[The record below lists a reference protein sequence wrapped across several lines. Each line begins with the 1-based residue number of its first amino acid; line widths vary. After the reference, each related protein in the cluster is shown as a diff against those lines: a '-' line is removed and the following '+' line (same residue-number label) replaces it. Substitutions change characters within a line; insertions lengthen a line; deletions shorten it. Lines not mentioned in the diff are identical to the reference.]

1 MKRFDRGTL
10 RSAGFAALLV
20 VVFLT
25 VNTSVAAAADHAA
38 SAGGGLLAPLD
49 VTTSEGA
56 PLSGYE
62 LRADGGDIT
71 DVTRQFQTLV
81 LGGLFSL
88 VRMLVG
94 LACWL
99 IGFAFE
105 FPLLTAMLRP
115 AQAVSNAYAS
125 HVVGAIGLE
134 GVLLAWA
141 FVFGLIL
148 VARGKVG
155 RGLGE
160 ILLTLLIAALAAS
173 VFVRPDYLLA
183 KDGPLDQTHQA
194 AVELAAITSNSYFG
208 NTPTSGPNSP
218 ACDRVDRPAP
228 ASCTGA
234 TATGGVD
241 VAKSVQDALTNA
253 LIVKPFQLLQYGR
266 LLDDGKPENR
276 AAYAAHLKMVMS
288 ADEAKKDDS
297 SPCDA
302 IYGPAKDYC
311 NGTATSPLDQNP
323 KDPKFSAL
331 LHELDDAGDIGKQ
344 AADYA
349 RAPSWD
355 RIGGVLLLGIAAV
368 IVTAMAVSLSLIL
381 LGTQAAD
388 VAAAAVGGIT
398 FIWGMLPGPSRMAV
412 WRWLGTFLASV
423 MVMFTTAMTIPMFG
437 IGVDALL
444 TSSNGSLMVERLL
457 LLDAFAIAALAFHRR
472 LTAATAQFGQRLA
485 LRMRYSKVGG
495 THLPGD
501 NNELGAAI
509 GAHLSG
515 SGGGGLGLGLGGF
528 SAAHGSLLLRQ
539 RFLSNALAMT
549 DGTGMPADTGRLAT
563 DALAEARRGLA
574 PLGMAITSATLGVR
588 GMRGTLR
595 GAYATLVGRR
605 PDDETLERMRRPVG
619 PGEQDGEGNTV
630 TPGEAPV
637 VDRNGVLLHDPDT
650 QRTLLSTRFHNR
662 AVRFRGYRIARHTA
676 RFAYIATLGLPR
688 RAAAGRQHVTDF
700 TEDAWHQLQVSHGRV
715 QDDTHAWGQA
725 GRGIQRGTAHVGQR
739 LATTI
744 DVYDPAMRTRAFVR
758 DAAVGGWL
766 FGARSDGRSADPT
779 VGASLPESGPTADR
793 RRVFDA
799 LMEAQRTDW
808 QWDRDHG
815 GES

>member
-1 MKRFDRGTL
+1 MRRFDRGTA
-10 RSAGFAALLV
+10 RAAGFVALLV
-20 VVFLT
+20 MVFLT

-38 SAGGGLLAPLD
+38 TGGAGLLAPLN

-71 DVTRQFQTLV
+71 DVTRQFQTLI

-88 VRMLVG
+88 VRLLVG

-99 IGFAFE
+99 IGFAFK

-115 AQAVSNAYAS
+115 AQAVSDAYAT

-134 GVLLAWA
+134 GVLLSWA

-160 ILLTLLIAALAAS
+160 ILLTLVIAALAAS

-194 AVELAAITSNSYFG
+194 AIELAAITSNSYFG
-208 NTPTSGPNSP
+208 STPTSGPGSP

-234 TATGGVD
+234 MATGGVD

-253 LIVKPFQLLQYGR
+253 LVVKPFQLLQYGR

-276 AAYAAHLKMVMS
+276 AAYAAHLKMVKS
-288 ADEAKKDDS
+288 TDADTDRDS
-297 SPCDA
+297 SACDR
-302 IYGPAKDYC
+302 IPGPAKDYC
-311 NGTATSPLDQNP
+311 NGTATSPLDQSP
-323 KDPKFSAL
+323 EDAKFSAL
-331 LHELDDAGDIGKQ
+331 LDELEDASDVGKQ

-368 IVTAMAVSLSLIL
+368 VVTAMAVSLALIL

-388 VAAAAVGGIT
+388 VGAAAVGGIT

-412 WRWLGTFLASV
+412 WRWLGVFLASV
-423 MVMFTTAMTIPMFG
+423 MVMFATAMTIPMFG
-437 IGVDALL
+437 IGIDALL
-444 TSSNGSLMVERLL
+444 TSSGAGPMVERLL

-472 LTAATAQFGQRLA
+472 LMAATSQFGQRLA
-485 LRMRYSKVGG
+485 LRMRYAKVGG

-501 NNELGAAI
+501 NSELGAAI
-509 GAHLSG
+509 GAHLSNL
-515 SGGGGLGLGLGGF
+515 GGGGLALGRGGL
-528 SAAHGSLLLRQ
+528 SAPHGALLLRH
-539 RFLSNALAMT
+539 RFLSHALAMT
-549 DGTGMPADTGRLAT
+549 DGAGMPADTGRLAG

-574 PLGMAITSATLGVR
+574 PLGMAVTAAALGVR
-588 GMRGTLR
+588 GAYGTLI
-595 GAYATLVGRR
+595 GRR
-605 PDDETLERMRRPVG
+605 PDDEALARMRRPVG
-619 PGEQDGEGNTV
+619 PGEEDAEGNVV
-630 TPGEAPV
+630 TPGEPMVAN
-637 VDRNGVLLHDPDT
+637 RHTGELLHDPD
-650 QRTLLSTRFHNR
+650 QHRTLLSTRFHNR
-662 AVRFRGYRIARHTA
+662 AVRFRGYRIARRGA
-676 RFAYIATLGLPR
+676 LVAYGATLGLPR
-688 RAAAGRQHVTDF
+688 SASDTRRHASEFTQDALHQLRVTGGRLREDVDDWTAAGRDV
-700 TEDAWHQLQVSHGRV
+700 
-715 QDDTHAWGQA
+715 
-725 GRGIQRGTAHVGQR
+725 GRGAAHVGQR
-739 LATTI
+739 LATAI
-744 DVYDPAMRTRAFVR
+744 DVHDPAMRTRAFVR

-766 FGARSDGRSADPT
+766 L
-779 VGASLPESGPTADR
+779 GASSSGSQAAPYDPRPSGSLPDTGPASDR
-793 RRVFDA
+793 RRVFEA
-799 LMEAQRTDW
+799 LMEAQRSLWDW
-808 QWDRDHG
+808 DDNGGDRR
-815 GES
+815 

>member
-1 MKRFDRGTL
+1 MDRGTL
-10 RSAGFAALLV
+10 RSAGFVALLV

-38 SAGGGLLAPLD
+38 SAGGGLLAPLN

-71 DVTRQFQTLV
+71 DVTSQFQTLI

-88 VRMLVG
+88 VRLLVG

-99 IGFAFE
+99 IGVAFQ

-115 AQAVSNAYAS
+115 AQAVSDAYTT
-125 HVVGAIGLE
+125 HVVGAIGLK
-134 GVLLAWA
+134 GVLLSWA

-160 ILLTLLIAALAAS
+160 ILLTLVIAALAAS
-173 VFVRPDYLLA
+173 AFVRPDYLLA

-208 NTPTSGPNSP
+208 NTPTSGPGNP
-218 ACDRVDRPAP
+218 ACDRADRPAP
-228 ASCTGA
+228 ASCASPTV
-234 TATGGVD
+234 GGGDD

-253 LIVKPFQLLQYGR
+253 LVVKPFQLLQYGR
-266 LLDDGKPENR
+266 LLDDGKPENK
-276 AAYAAHLKMVMS
+276 AAYAAHLTMVKG
-288 ADEAKKDDS
+288 AGEAEKNET
-297 SPCDA
+297 SPCDT
-302 IYGPAKDYC
+302 IPGPAKDYC
-311 NGTATSPLDQNP
+311 DGTATSPLDQGP
-323 KDPKFSAL
+323 SDPQFAAL
-331 LHELDDAGDIGKQ
+331 LDDLDNAGDVGKQ

-355 RIGGVLLLGIAAV
+355 RIGGVLLLGVAAV
-368 IVTAMAVSLSLIL
+368 VVTAMATSLALIL

-388 VAAAAVGGIT
+388 VAAAAAGAVT

-412 WRWLGTFLASV
+412 WRWIGTFLASV

-437 IGVDALL
+437 IGIDALL
-444 TSSNGSLMVERLL
+444 TSTDSHSMIERLL
-457 LLDAFAIAALAFHRR
+457 LLDAFAIAALVFHRR
-472 LTAATAQFGQRLA
+472 LQAATAQFGQRLA
-485 LRMRYSKVGG
+485 MRMRYSKVGG

-501 NNELGAAI
+501 SSELGAAI
-509 GAHLSG
+509 GAHMSNNGG
-515 SGGGGLGLGLGGF
+515 SGLRLGTGGGLSG
-528 SAAHGSLLLRQ
+528 AHGALLLRQ
-539 RFLSNALAMT
+539 RFLSNALALTDTTGTPMDGSRMT
-549 DGTGMPADTGRLAT
+549 ADFV
-563 DALAEARRGLA
+563 AEARRGLA
-574 PLGMAITSATLGVR
+574 PIGMAVTAATLGA
-588 GMRGTLR
+588 R

-605 PDDETLERMRRPVG
+605 PDDEALQRMRRPVG
-619 PGEQDGEGNTV
+619 PGERDGEGNMIQ
-630 TPGEAPV
+630 PGEAPV
-637 VDRNGVLLHDPDT
+637 VNRHTGELFHDPDKD
-650 QRTLLSTRFHNR
+650 RTLLSTRVHNR
-662 AVRFRGYRIARHTA
+662 AVRFRGYRIARRGALIAHG
-676 RFAYIATLGLPR
+676 ATLGLPR
-688 RAAAGRQHVTDF
+688 SVSEGRRHATDF
-700 TEDAWHQLQVSHGRV
+700 TRDAMHQLQATRGRV
-715 QDDTHAWGQA
+715 GESIDDWAA
-725 GRGIQRGTAHVGQR
+725 VKRDVQRGTAHVGQR
-739 LATTI
+739 LATAI
-744 DVYDPAMRTRAFVR
+744 DVHDPATQARAFVR

-766 FGARSDGRSADPT
+766 LGAGSEGRVADPRDRRPT
-779 VGASLPESGPTADR
+779 ASHPDHGPGADR

>member
-1 MKRFDRGTL
+1 MKRWDRGTL
-10 RSAGFAALLV
+10 RSAGFVALLV

-38 SAGGGLLAPLD
+38 TAGGGGLLAPLN

-56 PLSGYE
+56 PLSGYK

-71 DVTRQFQTLV
+71 DVTSQFQTLI

-88 VRMLVG
+88 VRLLVG

-99 IGFAFE
+99 IGFAFR

-115 AQAVSNAYAS
+115 AQAVSDAYAT

-134 GVLLAWA
+134 GMLLSWA

-160 ILLTLLIAALAAS
+160 IVLTLVIAALAAS
-173 VFVRPDYLLA
+173 AFVRPDYLLA

-208 NTPTSGPNSP
+208 NTPTSGPGSP
-218 ACDRVDRPAP
+218 TCDRVDRPAP
-228 ASCTGA
+228 ASCSSPAVGS
-234 TATGGVD
+234 GDD

-253 LIVKPFQLLQYGR
+253 LVVKPFQLLQYGR

-276 AAYAAHLKMVMS
+276 AAYAAHLKMVKGAGE
-288 ADEAKKDDS
+288 ADKDEN
-297 SPCDA
+297 SPCA
-302 IYGPAKDYC
+302 EIHGPAKDYC
-311 NGTATSPLDQNP
+311 NGTATSPLEP
-323 KDPKFSAL
+323 GPSDPEFAAL
-331 LHELDDAGDIGKQ
+331 LDDLDNAGDVGKQ

-355 RIGGVLLLGIAAV
+355 RIGGVLLLGVAAV
-368 IVTAMAVSLSLIL
+368 VVTAMAASLAVIL

-388 VAAAAVGGIT
+388 VAAAAVGGVT

-412 WRWLGTFLASV
+412 WRWIGTFLASV
-423 MVMFTTAMTIPMFG
+423 MVMFTTAMTIPLFG
-437 IGVDALL
+437 IGIDALL
-444 TSSNGSLMVERLL
+444 TSTDSSSMIERLL
-457 LLDAFAIAALAFHRR
+457 LLDAFAIAALVFHRR
-472 LTAATAQFGQRLA
+472 LQAATAQFGQRLA
-485 LRMRYSKVGG
+485 LRLRYSKIGG

-501 NNELGAAI
+501 SSELGAAI
-509 GAHLSG
+509 GAHLSTN
-515 SGGGGLGLGLGGF
+515 GGGGLRLGGG
-528 SAAHGSLLLRQ
+528 SGLSGAHGALLLRQ

-549 DGTGMPADTGRLAT
+549 DTTGTPLDGGRMT
-563 DALAEARRGLA
+563 SDALAEARRGLA
-574 PLGMAITSATLGVR
+574 PVGMAVTAATLG
-588 GMRGTLR
+588 LR
-595 GAYATLVGRR
+595 GAYATLIGRR
-605 PDDETLERMRRPVG
+605 PDDEALERMRRPVG
-619 PGEQDGEGNTV
+619 PDMRDGKGDIIQQ
-630 TPGEAPV
+630 GEAPV
-637 VDRNGVLLHDPDT
+637 TNRHTGELFHDPDT
-650 QRTLLSTRFHNR
+650 DRTLLSSRVHNR
-662 AVRFRGYRIARHTA
+662 AVRFRGYRIARRGALIAHG
-676 RFAYIATLGLPR
+676 ATLGLPR
-688 RAAAGRQHVTDF
+688 SVSEGRRHATAF
-700 TEDAWHQLQVSHGRV
+700 TRDALHQLQVTRGRV
-715 QDDTHAWGQA
+715 GESIDDWAA
-725 GRGIQRGTAHVGQR
+725 VGRDVQRGTAHVGQR
-739 LATTI
+739 LATAI
-744 DVYDPAMRTRAFVR
+744 DVHDPAAQARAFVR

-766 FGARSDGRSADPT
+766 LGAGSERRMADPRE
-779 VGASLPESGPTADR
+779 PGPTAFHPDQGPGADR